1 MKLFSLLAAVLA
13 LGLSLIAVDADAAK
27 RVGGGASSGMQR
39 DMNTPDRGSSA
50 APTQTPMAG
59 AAASAQPK
67 RSWMGPL
74 AGLAAGLGLAA
85 LASYLGFGEEFA
97 SLLMIV
103 LLIVAVLAVIG
114 FVRRRRAAAQ
124 SPALAGAGDMNYAAS
139 APTAG
144 ALGAQGYAGAMP
156 HSDPEAAASN
166 ARPYSAAPAF
176 SGRIPVSF
184 DVESFVRQAK
194 VHFIRL
200 QAANDAGNLTDLR
213 EFTTPEM
220 FAELQTTILGRGN
233 AAQHTEVVEI
243 NAEVLDVVK
252 EPSRDVVS
260 VRYRG
265 AIREDNGPAE
275 SFEEVWHLVKPHD
288 DQGSWRLAGIQQ
300 MP

>member
-13 LGLSLIAVDADAAK
+13 LGLSLLAVDVEAAK

-39 DMNTPDRGSSA
+39 NMNAPDRGPSA

-59 AAASAQPK
+59 AAAAQPR
-67 RSWMGPL
+67 RSWMGPI

-103 LLIVAVLAVIG
+103 LLIVVVLAVVG
-114 FVRRRRAAAQ
+114 FVMRRRAAAQ
-124 SPALAGAGDMNYAAS
+124 QPAMAGAGGMNYTAS
-139 APTAG
+139 GPASG
-144 ALGAQGYAGAMP
+144 AFGSQGYAGAMP
-156 HSDPEAAASN
+156 NSDPEAAAS
-166 ARPYSAAPAF
+166 RAAPAF

-184 DVESFVRQAK
+184 DVDGFVRQAK

-200 QAANDAGNLTDLR
+200 QAANDAGNLDDLR

-233 AAQHTEVVEI
+233 ATQHTDVVEI
-243 NAEVLDVVK
+243 AAEVLDVVK
-252 EPSRDVVS
+252 EASRDVVS

-275 SFEEVWHLVKPHD
+275 SFEEIWHLVKPRD
-288 DQGSWRLAGIQQ
+288 SQEGWRLAGIQQ
-300 MP
+300 MA